1 MFVGRLC
8 NPLRI
13 RSSILVLHCVQ
24 TCMKSK
30 NLSSLNLLQ
39 DTKEPIEMK

>member
-13 RSSILVLHCVQ
+13 LSAILVLHCVQ
-24 TCMKSK
+24 TCMESK

>member
-1 MFVGRLC
+1 MFVRRLC

-13 RSSILVLHCVQ
+13 LSSILVLHCVQ
-24 TCMKSK
+24 TCKK
-30 NLSSLNLLQ
+30 KKLSSLNLLQ